1 MSAVAP
7 PVPPTVLPAVLT
19 TARPAAAAGGLPRTR
34 PAAAAGF
41 TLVEVLVAFAVIAAV
56 GGALLGLQV
65 GASRALRAAEQL
77 HLAAALVRNELGLQ
91 RLVAGAASGPCRSAL
106 PGVGSGHAWTCEVE
120 RSCLPGPLGPCALT
134 SIRIVV
140 APPGGRPLEVRS
152 ATFPVLEGLP

>member
-1 MSAVAP
+1 MSAVPP
-7 PVPPTVLPAVLT
+7 PVPPTVLPTVLV
-19 TARPAAAAGGLPRTR
+19 TARPAGTGGAQRPRL
-34 PAAAAGF
+34 AAAAGF

-106 PGVGSGHAWTCEVE
+106 PGVGPGDAWTCEVE

-152 ATFPVLEGLP
+152 ATFPALEGLP